1 MPRRFENKH
10 IDFLSLFPP
19 PSPSYC
25 TVHSHLPLNKK
36 VTQSISWLEN
46 WACFINHLKYIFLS
60 LCICLFV

>member
-1 MPRRFENKH
+1 
-10 IDFLSLFPP
+10 
-19 PSPSYC
+19 
-25 TVHSHLPLNKK
+25 LPLNKK